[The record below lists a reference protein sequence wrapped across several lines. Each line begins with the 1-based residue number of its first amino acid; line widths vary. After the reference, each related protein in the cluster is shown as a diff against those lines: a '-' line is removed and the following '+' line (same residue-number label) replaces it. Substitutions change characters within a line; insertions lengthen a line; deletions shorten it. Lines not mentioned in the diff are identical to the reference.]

1 MLELLLTCHS
11 REVIQF
17 QNCCN
22 KSKLAINQ
30 IMFDFIINQAYFA
43 INGSG
48 RRKFLVIIFGKFF
61 DNVFFYY
68 KTVSYKCTK
77 RI

>member
-30 IMFDFIINQAYFA
+30 SCLTLSSI
-43 INGSG
+43 
-48 RRKFLVIIFGKFF
+48 KVILLL
-61 DNVFFYY
+61 
-68 KTVSYKCTK
+68 TVLADVNF
-77 RI
+77 